1 MEENECKKPRRHYSW
16 VILGLTFSNLF
27 VEGGVR
33 NSRPVFLPALREGF
47 GGSAAMTSAIF
58 SVSGVVSG
66 FTTPILG
73 KLLDKIGPKYMF
85 PIAGLFILL
94 GFWASSMVNHMW
106 QIFIFYSI
114 IATLGDTSVSSFSA
128 TTVLSPWFPKTKGV
142 MLGIA
147 DAGNPAG
154 QAVITPLAQFTIINY
169 GWRVGFQVLGSIFFL
184 IVAPLN
190 FLLQRRPPNYINNLS
205 SQEETVSISKNPD
218 ITQCYA
224 QSAQD
229 SDSYMIEKGQ
239 FHPMKEPAVWYLV
252 LSRATGSISHQMTN
266 LHIIAFFVSSGYGQM
281 QTATALGIAGL
292 FGIIA
297 RPSFGIL
304 SDRIGRE
311 VVFTLGMGMSFLSI
325 LLVILFTDNASL
337 LTLIIFV
344 TLTGFSD
351 GLSGLIL
358 GAKTADLYHPNVLG
372 SVTGIVDIG
381 RGIGIATGGIFTGL
395 LFDKYGD
402 YTLAY
407 SIAATLLLISIT
419 AIWIVRLVEP
429 KQLPA

>member
-1 MEENECKKPRRHYSW
+1 
-16 VILGLTFSNLF
+16 
-27 VEGGVR
+27 
-33 NSRPVFLPALREGF
+33 
-47 GGSAAMTSAIF
+47 
-58 SVSGVVSG
+58 
-66 FTTPILG
+66 
-73 KLLDKIGPKYMF
+73 
-85 PIAGLFILL
+85 
-94 GFWASSMVNHMW
+94 MW

-128 TTVLSPWFPKTKGV
+128 TTVLSPWFPNTKGV